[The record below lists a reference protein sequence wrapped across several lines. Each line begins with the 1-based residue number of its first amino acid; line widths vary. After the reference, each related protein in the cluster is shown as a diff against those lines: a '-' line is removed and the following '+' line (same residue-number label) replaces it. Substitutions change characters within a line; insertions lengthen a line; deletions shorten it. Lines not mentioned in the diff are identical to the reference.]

1 MGSSFS
7 SLNKSWGCTSFG
19 TSGNRSNR
27 KELSGFCHCPK
38 NCPSSYVLPSALQTK
53 TNSLPIDELSTSIIT
68 SPTVISTYSCT
79 CKNSLAHHQIISD
92 TRASNVDSSY
102 QLCGVNSEAFV
113 PTDSNISIRVFIPRS
128 DFHQEQLYNSQT
140 QCINNVEKFV
150 DIDTIKKESI
160 FTDPLI
166 LTDCALE
173 QFRNLISSWSCNDL
187 CCLYLEYEAVYELQ
201 LLWKEAIKT
210 RLRAPTLKDD
220 LWSLA
225 QHGWCSNTYLI
236 RNDSTHEAHSYLL
249 ASRLSNFDELL
260 TSLNR
265 GKFHRSSN
273 KSTTDHTNM
282 MNITS
287 TITITNTSN
296 TVLNNKASIN
306 SLSTS
311 EGLVDQSSD
320 FQSEK
325 CPDLLSSSRL
335 KLQDTSYKMNTETH
349 QQLHHH
355 NWRKLPGVSILDPN
369 SLKIN
374 THDVSNSS
382 EMFLTNFL
390 CQLYT
395 GNDPQQLLSKP
406 DLLYQPEVNDK
417 TENTCNT
424 SSNLS
429 KLYNFLK
436 YSPQHKCLLSND
448 CELIFTCTPILNL
461 TSITLPCHAGIL
473 ACRSQFLRRIL
484 LKRYKANTITTNTTT
499 TTTTTSNTQNSIH
512 KIILDGKIIP
522 GHFATVILHFFY
534 CDYLNLNEISN
545 LLLVLNQ
552 QTLLNKLHFNW
563 HTEHSQ
569 LNKTTTNNNNCN
581 YNDNYTCCKSSVE
594 ENHSSS
600 SSSTIPVSKCTHT
613 YSSSYCTES
622 ESGSFSTLIQFLM
635 NTSEFYV
642 KRFCLRCPFCLTHII
657 QLYPVGAILEFH
669 KLSEVCEDLLAEAL
683 SLPSIGFENCE
694 NSNWKNSSTTTKRQ
708 QDISS
713 VKMSSISLA
722 VGLLRW
728 IDEKSPFTSS
738 SLPEPFL
745 NTQFLRHNNNNNDSN
760 NNSNNNNNTSGSPIV
775 SQQSK
780 PNEDSSSPMDNQYV
794 FKSNDNNSHVSFP
807 YNGTSLGFVYRHAI
821 HCLRQNFTSLVRSP
835 SILQRLSSQQLYEL
849 LDSSLVQAP
858 ESEILA
864 GLLCWG
870 ELQLKLKRKNT
881 CSGVQSSNGCP
892 NRDNEIN
899 IQPDKILDNLSI
911 EYQSILTSIIDNPSI
926 INCSLS
932 GNDTS
937 SITNTEEND
946 LSYFNHW
953 LLLCN
958 SWNNVENS
966 IKRPTNIDCTSR
978 LPSCHLCHGTST
990 AATTTT
996 NNNANNKS
1004 VSSESF
1010 ILNHNLDKMITYT
1023 QLIDLVSIVN
1033 LLNEHNLLDCIRP
1046 AHLLSPMPNELA
1058 SVLLRYYCDKCQH
1071 LNAHNSSTVI
1081 LNSMNTLHSFGC
1093 CQSKDFFNSPWNS
1106 LIQLTK
1112 SSQSICSEKQFT
1124 LEKVLS
1130 NPLSNLSPAQFSEKY
1145 HWASLLLTDDNGG
1158 LSAGHKLN
1166 STNINV
1172 DDDDDCVCCWNK
1184 QHLIDNS
1191 SMIPATGA
1199 SVVRKSWSDNS
1210 NVWLNYTNRV
1220 KSQLKFLH
1228 LPPRLYYPFLNE
1240 VRMLF
1245 IQKHAVHHQRLH
1257 LMNNNNN
1264 ADNFHSQ
1271 SQSSE
1276 CTCWEFLLSRRFDQS
1291 CNLTNF
1297 SPNTTKRIHQSSS
1310 NKYHNKSFN
1319 LNHQQPYTTDIIRDY
1334 SQDFSSECDLSFPDL
1349 AKKRFGSKSIENN
1362 DHNNVTSR
1370 FFMNKKFT
1378 ICCDYKCRDFAY
1390 CLLPSSQWT
1399 SIIDYY
1405 MRLVREFMNDP
1416 ISHHPCTNNKYV
1428 HHILRLRSLWK
1439 YGLPDSLES
1448 LLICRINEYMFMLQ
1462 QPPPTPS
1469 TKQQVYIT
1477 DCCNP
1482 MKNTNTLIIKKNNS
1496 SVSTLTITTTTS
1508 TASSSSSISVCSCS
1522 LPVMNMTYCEHHTT
1536 QRCTFNPSDIGW
1548 KSIEN
1553 TGGSTIITTTTT
1565 SITSRTSY
1573 SLSSNNLRNS
1583 SGIRNNTINKLTRNS
1598 NHNLVSLSKASQ
1610 SCSICDDQ
1618 VILCSVPKNHKLSA
1632 NNKVL
1637 FTSNEQLS
1645 NSQCLMPSSC
1655 KECQNLLKSVKPYCH
1670 HNDSYFPPY
1679 ITKQQKACVQCI
1691 TSSVS
1696 NSTYITDFD
1705 NLLLPTYFSKNQFKN
1720 GIYSDPNHLLNY
1732 GSLFSSVND
1741 RKWTKSKSNYHH
1753 NVYRSDDQ
1761 QRCHHRQQTRR
1772 QQQSS
1777 DIFCCPPYDHKLSS
1791 EMLTT
1796 TSFSPCYRKVLF
1808 NNDDGEDEI
1817 EKKPICCPYA
1827 SYSQQTLIQ
1836 PSPSLSSAISLVHL
1850 KNTDGDL
1857 RVTSN
1862 HNDISSR
1869 SNHTVV
1875 TEEQYETRLMKLST
1889 KKYDDDKNHLNNTI
1903 YLPLLLT
1910 LPCNVSDQDH
1920 YNISSSFTRKSDLS
1934 SDSTNSSSSS
1944 SSSSTSFSSPFSG
1957 ASN

>member
-38 NCPSSYVLPSALQTK
+38 NCPSGYVLPSALQTK

-79 CKNSLAHHQIISD
+79 CKNSLAHHQINSN

-102 QLCGVNSEAFV
+102 QLCGVNSEAFI
-113 PTDSNISIRVFIPRS
+113 PTDSNISIRVSIPHS
-128 DFHQEQLYNSQT
+128 DFNQEQLYNGQT
-140 QCINNVEKFV
+140 QCIGNVEKSGE
-150 DIDTIKKESI
+150 IDTIKKDCI

-166 LTDCALE
+166 STDCAIE

-225 QHGWCSNTYLI
+225 LHGWCSNTYLI

-249 ASRLSNFDELL
+249 ASRLRNMDELL

-265 GKFHRSSN
+265 GKFHRCPN
-273 KSTTDHTNM
+273 KSTTDHNNIM
-282 MNITS
+282 SITS
-287 TITITNTSN
+287 TITITNTS
-296 TVLNNKASIN
+296 TTILNNKASVN
-306 SLSTS
+306 SLLTS
-311 EGLVDQSSD
+311 DRLVDQSSG

-335 KLQDTSYKMNTETH
+335 KLQDTSYKINSETH
-349 QQLHHH
+349 QQQHHYDP
-355 NWRKLPGVSILDPN
+355 RKLPSVSIIDPN
-369 SLKIN
+369 NLKIN

-390 CQLYT
+390 CQLYA

-406 DLLYQPEVNDK
+406 DLLYQPEINDETK
-417 TENTCNT
+417 NTCNT

-436 YSPQHKCLLSND
+436 YSHQHKCLLSND
-448 CELIFTCTPILNL
+448 CELIFTCPPILNL

-484 LKRYKANTITTNTTT
+484 LKRCKSNTITVTTNT

-545 LLLVLNQ
+545 LLLVFNQ

-569 LNKTTTNNNNCN
+569 LNKTTTTNYYYSN

-600 SSSTIPVSKCTHT
+600 TSTTIPVSKCTHA
-613 YSSSYCTES
+613 YSSHCTAS
-622 ESGSFSTLIQFLM
+622 DSGSFFTLIQFLM

-642 KRFCLRCPFCLTHII
+642 KQFCLRCPFCLTHLI

-683 SLPSIGFENCE
+683 SLPSIGFKNCE
-694 NSNWKNSSTTTKRQ
+694 NNNWKSLSTTAKRQ
-708 QDISS
+708 QD

-728 IDEKSPFTSS
+728 IDEKSFASS

-745 NTQFLRHNNNNNDSN
+745 NTQFLRR
-760 NNSNNNNNTSGSPIV
+760 NNNTSGSPTV
-775 SQQSK
+775 SQQLK
-780 PNEDSSSPMDNQYV
+780 PNEDSSSLMDNQYI
-794 FKSNDNNSHVSFP
+794 FKSTDNNSHVSSP

-821 HCLRQNFTSLVRSP
+821 QCLRQNFTSLVRSP
-835 SILQRLSSQQLYEL
+835 SILQRLSPQQLYEL

-870 ELQLKLKRKNT
+870 ELQLKLKQKNK
-881 CSGVQSSNGCP
+881 CFGVQSSNVYP
-892 NRDNEIN
+892 SRDNETN
-899 IQPDKILDNLSI
+899 IQPDKILDNVSI
-911 EYQSILTSIIDNPSI
+911 EYQSILTSIIDNPSV

-937 SITNTEEND
+937 SSITITEEDD

-953 LLLCN
+953 LLLC
-958 SWNNVENS
+958 SGWNNVENS
-966 IKRPTNIDCTSR
+966 MKRPTSNIDCALR

-990 AATTTT
+990 STTTTTTTT

-1004 VSSESF
+1004 VSNESF

-1033 LLNEHNLLDCIRP
+1033 LLNEYNLLDCIRP

-1058 SVLLRYYCDKCQH
+1058 SVLLRYYCDNCQH
-1071 LNAHNSSTVI
+1071 LNTHNSSTVVV
-1081 LNSMNTLHSFGC
+1081 LNSINTLHNFGC

-1106 LIQLTK
+1106 LVQLIK
-1112 SSQSICSEKQFT
+1112 SSQSICSERQFT
-1124 LEKVLS
+1124 FEKVLS
-1130 NPLSNLSPAQFSEKY
+1130 NPWSSLSPAQFSEKY
-1145 HWASLLLTDDNGG
+1145 HWASLLFTDDNDG

-1166 STNINV
+1166 STNINI
-1172 DDDDDCVCCWNK
+1172 DDDCVCYWNK
-1184 QHLIDNS
+1184 QHLIENP
-1191 SMIPATGA
+1191 SMITATGA

-1210 NVWLNYTNRV
+1210 NVWLNYTNRM
-1220 KSQLKFLH
+1220 KSHLKFLH

-1257 LMNNNNN
+1257 IMNNNNN

-1276 CTCWEFLLSRRFDQS
+1276 CTCWEFLLSRKFDQS
-1291 CNLTNF
+1291 CNLSNF
-1297 SPNTTKRIHQSSS
+1297 SPNTTKRIHQSSF

-1319 LNHQQPYTTDIIRDY
+1319 LNHQQPYTTDITRDY
-1334 SQDFSSECDLSFPDL
+1334 SQDFSLECDLSFPDL

-1362 DHNNVTSR
+1362 DHNNVNSH

-1448 LLICRINEYMFMLQ
+1448 LLVCRINEYMFMLQ
-1462 QPPPTPS
+1462 QPPPPPS
-1469 TKQQVYIT
+1469 TKQQCYIT

-1482 MKNTNTLIIKKNNS
+1482 KKNINTLIIEKNNS
-1496 SVSTLTITTTTS
+1496 FVSTTTITTTNS
-1508 TASSSSSISVCSCS
+1508 TASSSSSTSVCSCS

-1536 QRCTFNPSDIGW
+1536 QRCTFNPSGIGW
-1548 KSIEN
+1548 KSIEI

-1565 SITSRTSY
+1565 ATTSR
-1573 SLSSNNLRNS
+1573 SLNSSSSNNLHNS

-1598 NHNLVSLSKASQ
+1598 NHHLVSLSKASQ

-1618 VILCSVPKNHKLSA
+1618 VILCSVPKNHKSFS
-1632 NNKVL
+1632 NNKIL

-1645 NSQCLMPSSC
+1645 NTQCLMPSSC
-1655 KECQNLLKSVKPYCH
+1655 KECQNLIKSVKTCCH
-1670 HNDSYFPPY
+1670 HNDFFPSY

-1691 TSSVS
+1691 TSPMI
-1696 NSTYITDFD
+1696 NTTHITDSN
-1705 NLLLPTYFSKNQFKN
+1705 NLLLPTYFFKNHFKN
-1720 GIYSDPNHLLNY
+1720 GIYSDPNYLLND
-1732 GSLFSSVND
+1732 GLLFSSVND
-1741 RKWTKSKSNYHH
+1741 RALTKNKSNYHY
-1753 NVYRSDDQ
+1753 NLYRSNDQ
-1761 QRCHHRQQTRR
+1761 QHCRHRQQSRR
-1772 QQQSS
+1772 QQHQSS
-1777 DIFCCPPYDHKLSS
+1777 DIFYCPSYDHKLSS
-1791 EMLTT
+1791 EMLATT
-1796 TSFSPCYRKVLF
+1796 LSSPCYRKVLF
-1808 NNDDGEDEI
+1808 NDGEEDKI

-1827 SYSQQTLIQ
+1827 SCSQQTLIQ
-1836 PSPSLSSAISLVHL
+1836 PSPSLSSAKSLVHL

-1869 SNHTVV
+1869 SNHAVV
-1875 TEEQYETRLMKLST
+1875 TEEQYATRLMKLST
-1889 KKYDDDKNHLNNTI
+1889 KMYDDDDENHLHNTI

-1910 LPCNVSDQDH
+1910 LQGNVSDQHH
-1920 YNISSSFTRKSDLS
+1920 YNMSSSFTGKSDLS
-1934 SDSTNSSSSS
+1934 SDSTNYSSS
-1944 SSSSTSFSSPFSG
+1944 SSSSTSFSSPLSS

>member
-417 TENTCNT
+417 TKNTCNT

-461 TSITLPCHAGIL
+461 TSITLPCHA
-473 ACRSQFLRRIL
+473 
-484 LKRYKANTITTNTTT
+484 
-499 TTTTTSNTQNSIH
+499 
-512 KIILDGKIIP
+512 
-522 GHFATVILHFFY
+522 
-534 CDYLNLNEISN
+534 
-545 LLLVLNQ
+545 
-552 QTLLNKLHFNW
+552 
-563 HTEHSQ
+563 
-569 LNKTTTNNNNCN
+569 
-581 YNDNYTCCKSSVE
+581 
-594 ENHSSS
+594 
-600 SSSTIPVSKCTHT
+600 
-613 YSSSYCTES
+613 
-622 ESGSFSTLIQFLM
+622 
-635 NTSEFYV
+635 
-642 KRFCLRCPFCLTHII
+642 
-657 QLYPVGAILEFH
+657 
-669 KLSEVCEDLLAEAL
+669 VCEDLLAEAL

-694 NSNWKNSSTTTKRQ
+694 NS
-708 QDISS
+708 
-713 VKMSSISLA
+713 
-722 VGLLRW
+722 
-728 IDEKSPFTSS
+728 
-738 SLPEPFL
+738 
-745 NTQFLRHNNNNNDSN
+745 
-760 NNSNNNNNTSGSPIV
+760 SPIV

-899 IQPDKILDNLSI
+899 IQPDEILDNVSI

-996 NNNANNKS
+996 NNNNANNKS

-1058 SVLLRYYCDKCQH
+1058 SVLLRYYCEKCQH
-1071 LNAHNSSTVI
+1071 LNAHNSSTAVI
-1081 LNSMNTLHSFGC
+1081 LNSMNTLHNFGC

-1184 QHLIDNS
+1184 QHLIENS

-1257 LMNNNNN
+1257 LMNNNNNN

-1496 SVSTLTITTTTS
+1496 SVSTLTITTTTTS

-1598 NHNLVSLSKASQ
+1598 NHHLVSLSKASQ

-1618 VILCSVPKNHKLSA
+1618 
-1632 NNKVL
+1632 
-1637 FTSNEQLS
+1637 
-1645 NSQCLMPSSC
+1645 
-1655 KECQNLLKSVKPYCH
+1655 
-1670 HNDSYFPPY
+1670 
-1679 ITKQQKACVQCI
+1679 
-1691 TSSVS
+1691 
-1696 NSTYITDFD
+1696 
-1705 NLLLPTYFSKNQFKN
+1705 N

-1934 SDSTNSSSSS
+1934 SDSTNYSSSS
-1944 SSSSTSFSSPFSG
+1944 SSSSTSFSSPLSG